1 MCLSDLSPASCLR
14 TIICSSLFLAFQVSG
29 ASQATLCITPCFP
42 IPLPVFAQPKDLLC
56 FSSNHFL
63 PTVLHASCHPDLPP
77 PRLSFTSA
85 PFPTLFFQLATE
97 PSLCRTSYWG
107 LFLHPS
113 PLISLHCHDLQLKAP
128 GLPCS
133 SFTLLLV
140 IIFSLPS
147 SLHSPAA
154 CRTKHRPIYLVL
166 QDTHEKLFM
175 EHSKVT

>member
-42 IPLPVFAQPKDLLC
+42 IPLPVFAQLKDLLC

-133 SFTLLLV
+133 SFTLCV
-140 IIFSLPS
+140 P
-147 SLHSPAA
+147 SPAGHHFLIA
-154 CRTKHRPIYLVL
+154 FISPLTSFL
-166 QDTHEKLFM
+166 QDKTQTHLSCPPG
-175 EHSKVT
+175 HS